1 MKKHILCI
9 GDSNTHGYC
18 ADPMDCADHGI
29 RFNEDERWT
38 CRLQK
43 ALGPE
48 YLVSEEGLS
57 GRTTVFPDPINENM
71 DVLSYVYALL
81 KSHEYIDL
89 LVIMLGTNDTKER
102 LGTSPFVIG
111 KGMERLVRKAMT
123 VDCWQPGKQPK
134 VLIIAPPPIGEGMLT
149 NGPIAAD
156 MGKHAPAISRGIAE
170 YYKAAAELLGVHFLD
185 AAFCQFNEVDY
196 MHLTRH
202 GHAQLAE
209 KLAQLVPEILAE

>member
-43 ALGPE
+43 ALGQE
-48 YLVSEEGLS
+48 YLVTEEGLS

-71 DVLSYVYALL
+71 DVLPYVYALL

-102 LGTSPFVIG
+102 LGVNAACIAI
-111 KGMERLVRKAMT
+111 GMERLVRKAQSVM
-123 VDCWQPGKQPK
+123 CWAKEPNI
-134 VLIIAPPPIGEGMLT
+134 LIVCPPHILKEMYDNPCGVPMG
-149 NGPIAAD
+149 NGCVE
-156 MGKHAPAISRGIAE
+156 KSQ
-170 YYKAAAELLGVHFLD
+170 ELAGYLRETAKLVGASFLD
-185 AAFCQFNEVDY
+185 AQEFAEFNRVDG
-196 MHLTRH
+196 MHLTAK
-202 GHAQLAE
+202 GHRALAE
-209 KLAQLVPEILAE
+209 RLSQVIPGLL